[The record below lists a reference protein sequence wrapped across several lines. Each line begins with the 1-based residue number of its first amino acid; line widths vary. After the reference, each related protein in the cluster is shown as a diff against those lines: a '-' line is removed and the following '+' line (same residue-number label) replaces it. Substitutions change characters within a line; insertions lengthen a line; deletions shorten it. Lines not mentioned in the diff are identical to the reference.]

1 MNINGIIQE
10 IEQADHKVFG
20 KISLR
25 RDALKNFGSKVA
37 FAALPFSLGSIFNTK
52 DARASVS
59 VTETLNKALEL
70 EYFEY
75 EFYHTANNSPGLI
88 PETAAAGFIAIEA
101 HEKAQIDFLTKT
113 IVSLGGTPYTR
124 DLLAPHDFTRGGVY
138 PVFTDYTTFLMTAQ
152 RIEDAGIRA
161 HVARLEDLKGL
172 PVYAKVQQL
181 ATVEARHSAFIKME
195 RNSLYPFRNVDVA
208 LIANNLV
215 PQVKFTEH
223 NHTGTGEHQQLGM
236 V

>member
-88 PETAAAGFIAIEA
+88 PEASVQGFIAIEA
-101 HEKAQIDFLTKT
+101 HEKAHVEFLTKT
-113 IVSLGGTPYTR
+113 IASLGGTPYTR

-138 PVFTDYTTFLMTAQ
+138 PVFTDYSTFLMTAQ
-152 RIEDAGIRA
+152 SMEDAGIRA
-161 HVARLEDLKGL
+161 HVGRLEDMKGM
-172 PVYAKVQQL
+172 PEYAKIQQL
-181 ATVEARHSAFIKME
+181 VTVEARHSAFIKME
-195 RNSLYPFRNVDVA
+195 RNNLYPFKGVEVA
-208 LIANNLV
+208 LLSRNLV
-215 PQVKFTEH
+215 PHVNFAGHEYVGKR
-223 NHTGTGEHQQLGM
+223 EHQHLGK